1 MIQRLCH
8 SVASVLAGGLSTE
21 PITAKA
27 LSLCTFDGETPHLQ
41 EGRAMFYVDEGL
53 LPVLC
58 VCCSKSSV
66 LKYFKSGG
74 YKFYEEE

>member
-1 MIQRLCH
+1 M
-8 SVASVLAGGLSTE
+8 ASVLAGGLSTA

-41 EGRAMFYVDEGL
+41 EGSAMFYVGFFQFCASAVSRL
-53 LPVLC
+53 V
-58 VCCSKSSV
+58 SV

-74 YKFYEEE
+74 NKFYEEE

>member
-1 MIQRLCH
+1 M
-8 SVASVLAGGLSTE
+8 ASVLAGGLSTA

-41 EGRAMFYVDEGL
+41 EGRAMPMLYVGFFQFCASAVSRL
-53 LPVLC
+53 V
-58 VCCSKSSV
+58 SV

-74 YKFYEEE
+74 NKFYEEE

>member
-1 MIQRLCH
+1 M
-8 SVASVLAGGLSTE
+8 ASVLAGGLSTA

-41 EGRAMFYVDEGL
+41 EEGRAMFYVEEVL

-58 VCCSKSSV
+58 VCCFKSSQCAEIFQERW
-66 LKYFKSGG
+66 K
-74 YKFYEEE
+74 

>member
-1 MIQRLCH
+1 M
-8 SVASVLAGGLSTE
+8 LAGGLSTA

-27 LSLCTFDGETPHLQ
+27 LSLCTLDSETPHLQ
-41 EGRAMFYVDEGL
+41 EGRAMFYVGEVL

-58 VCCSKSSV
+58 VCCFKSSV
-66 LKYFKSGG
+66 LKYFKSGLSGG

>member
-1 MIQRLCH
+1 M
-8 SVASVLAGGLSTE
+8 ASVLAGGLSTA

-41 EGRAMFYVDEGL
+41 EEGRAMFYVGFFQFCASAVSRL
-53 LPVLC
+53 V
-58 VCCSKSSV
+58 SV

-74 YKFYEEE
+74 NKFYEEE